1 MGYTNAPKDASPS
14 EKEKYKGA
22 IKTVHRL
29 DRQTSGIVFFGKN
42 EDASNIFRELMLKNE
57 ISKVYFARIR
67 GNFENCKGIKN
78 GELTITNYTYCV
90 SHIDAIWE
98 CCEKK
103 DVPFEHQH
111 KAKDSTTRFKFKFY
125 DKASDMSV
133 IKCYP

>member
-1 MGYTNAPKDASPS
+1 
-14 EKEKYKGA
+14 
-22 IKTVHRL
+22 
-29 DRQTSGIVFFGKN
+29 
-42 EDASNIFRELMLKNE
+42 MLKNE
-57 ISKVYFARIR
+57 ISKVYFARVK
-67 GNFENCKGIKN
+67 GNFEKCEGIKD
-78 GELTITNYTYCV
+78 GQITITNYTYCV

-103 DVPFEHQH
+103 DVPFEQKH